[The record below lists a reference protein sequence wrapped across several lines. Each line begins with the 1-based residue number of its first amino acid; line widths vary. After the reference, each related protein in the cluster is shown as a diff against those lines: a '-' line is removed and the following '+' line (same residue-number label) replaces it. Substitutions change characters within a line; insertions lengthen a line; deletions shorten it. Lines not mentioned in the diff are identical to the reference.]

1 MKVDESKCV
10 GCGNCVLVCTMGAIS
25 IQNGRAT
32 VNEDECVECGNC
44 KRFLEVEGR
53 NPTLVRGLR
62 KVFKS
67 VRLQY
72 DSPVDVCVAGALHQP
87 TLEWPRT
94 IRKDFSDPAAVHAST
109 GVPGRG
115 TEEIK
120 TNDVTGW
127 LKEKEAVL
135 IVEVGRPGIGAR
147 MRDLE
152 KITTALATLGVDFQ
166 PNNPVTTLMTDT
178 KTGQINPEALNEK
191 VLSAIVEVKIEQARA
206 PIYLDTIR
214 GVVKDFPTVCSV
226 ALAGR
231 CGDQGEIPYLDVV
244 NEAGFT
250 PSPTGKTNLGL
261 GRGGN

>member
-1 MKVDESKCV
+1 MKVDENKCV

-25 IQNGRAT
+25 IRNGRST
-32 VNEDECVECGNC
+32 VNEDECVECSNC

-62 KVFKS
+62 KLFS
-67 VRLQY
+67 MVRLQY
-72 DSPVDVCVAGALHQP
+72 DAPVDVCVAGALYQP
-87 TLEWPRT
+87 PLEWPRS
-94 IRKDFSDPAAVHAST
+94 IRKDFSDPAAVHSAT
-109 GVPGRG
+109 GIPGRG

-135 IVEVGRPGIGAR
+135 LVEVGRPGIGAR

-152 KITTALATLGVDFQ
+152 IITTALAKLGVEFQ
-166 PNNPVTTLMTDT
+166 PNNPVTTLMSDT
-178 KTGQINPEALNEK
+178 KTGRLNPEVLNEK
-191 VLSAIVEVKIEQARA
+191 VLSAIVEVKIELARVPA
-206 PIYLDTIR
+206 YLEKIR
-214 GVVKDFPTVCSV
+214 EVMKDFPTICSL

-231 CGDQGEIPYLDVV
+231 CGDQGEIPYFEVLK
-244 NEAGFT
+244 EAGFT